1 MPLATGKEMA
11 VLKIVQT
18 LEQVDAT
25 TICRKLVI
33 SQKYAEEIIDFLIQ
47 DGYLEE
53 SKGKGMYKITKAGML
68 ALSPY
73 KVSPGVKYIHA

>member
-1 MPLATGKEMA
+1 MPYATGKEMA
-11 VLKIVQT
+11 VLTIVQT

-25 TICRKLVI
+25 TISRKLVI
-33 SQKYAEEIIDFLIQ
+33 SQKYAEELIDFLIQ

-53 SKGKGMYKITKAGML
+53 NKGMYRITKAGML